1 MISKANTGAWLT
13 VLGIGEEGL
22 DSLTPVARRLL
33 DQAKVLVGGER
44 HLAMLGEDPRE
55 QIVWGSPFSTMVEKI
70 LDRRGEDICILASG
84 DPMCFGVG
92 ATFSKRISVDEMLVV
107 PGISSYSL
115 ACSRL
120 GWAMMDVDML
130 TLHGRPLSLLHPHV
144 QPGAQLLMLSE
155 NGTTPAE
162 VASLLTD
169 RGFGD
174 SKITV
179 LEHMG
184 GEKEQVLDGV
194 AHCWSYPGCADLNT
208 IAVECIAT
216 HRAEVLPTVPGLPDD
231 AFVHDGQL
239 TKKIVRSSTLSALMP
254 MAGQVLWDLGAGCG
268 SISIEWMRAVRGTKA
283 VAIER
288 DQDRLSSIAAN
299 AQALGTPFLSI
310 KEGELLSVLGDL
322 MKEEQRPDAIF
333 VGGGA
338 TSEGLF
344 DICWKALKPGG
355 RFVANV
361 VTLEGEMKLFEWYKK
376 VGGELNRI
384 SISQA
389 SPIGPYH
396 GWRAAMP
403 VTQFAV
409 TKRYDG

>member
-1 MISKANTGAWLT
+1 MSEQGAWLT
-13 VLGIGEEGL
+13 ILGIGEEGL

-44 HLAMLGEDPRE
+44 HLAMLGNDQRE
-55 QIVWGSPFSTMVEKI
+55 QMAWTSPFSSMVEKV

-92 ATFSKRISVDEMLVV
+92 ATFSKRIPVSEMLVV

-120 GWAMMDVDML
+120 GWVMMDVDML

-144 QPGAQLLMLSE
+144 QPGAKLLMLSE

-194 AHCWSYPGCADLNT
+194 AHCWSYPACADLNT

-216 HRAEVLPTVPGLPDD
+216 HRAEILPTVPGLPDD

-239 TKKIVRSSTLSALMP
+239 TKKIVRSATLSALMP

-268 SISIEWMRAVRGTKA
+268 SISIEWMRAARGTKA
-283 VAIER
+283 VAVER
-288 DQDRLSSIAAN
+288 DQERLSSIAAN

-310 KEGELLSVLGDL
+310 KEGELLSVLGEL
-322 MKEEQRPDAIF
+322 MKQEQRPDAIF

-338 TSEGLF
+338 TSDGLF
-344 DICWKALKPGG
+344 DLCWQALKPGG

-361 VTLEGEMKLFEWYKK
+361 VTLEGEMKLFEWHKK

-384 SISQA
+384 AVSQA

-403 VTQFAV
+403 VTQYAV
-409 TKRYDG
+409 TKKYDG